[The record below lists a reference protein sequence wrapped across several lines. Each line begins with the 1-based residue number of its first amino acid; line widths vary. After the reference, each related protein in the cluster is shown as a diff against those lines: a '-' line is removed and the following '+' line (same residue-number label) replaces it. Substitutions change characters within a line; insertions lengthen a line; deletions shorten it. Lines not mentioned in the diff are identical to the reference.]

1 MPHQGMEEKIMTNEE
16 KEKVALFKYGVISPM
31 ITKTLEYKTIQ
42 EGIEI
47 LGSNEYINPSGQKVS
62 ISPATIERWYY
73 AYKNHGFDGLKPNS
87 RLDNGCIRKIDIE
100 VLEVI
105 KHYVTEHPRLPATAI
120 YEELVRNH
128 YITRDEIS
136 YSCINRYVK
145 KLRKDEKIVT
155 KQELKRY
162 EAENVNDIWAC
173 DTTYS
178 FKVMDNGLK
187 KRIFIIA
194 IIDDSSRAIV
204 GINCFFEDNYVNF
217 MSVLKSAVKK
227 YGKPKVLNLDNG
239 APYKNHQLDILAA
252 TLGITLH
259 HCAPYSGWQKGKIE
273 RWFRTMKDHFMAS
286 FHLTNKTT
294 INDFNKELQAYT
306 VEYNNTVHSATKE
319 SPNSKFFKETL
330 NIIHIDDDVIEKAF
344 LLEIERKAS
353 IDCVIQINNVEYEV
367 PMQYSN
373 KKIRLRYSSDFSK
386 AYVVN
391 PDNTM
396 DEIKLLDKVAN
407 SKIRRLKPKFNV
419 EDE

>member
-1 MPHQGMEEKIMTNEE
+1 MEN
-16 KEKVALFKYGVISPM
+16 
-31 ITKTLEYKTIQ
+31 
-42 EGIEI
+42 GI
-47 LGSNEYINPSGQKVS
+47 
-62 ISPATIERWYY
+62 
-73 AYKNHGFDGLKPNS
+73 
-87 RLDNGCIRKIDIE
+87 
-100 VLEVI
+100 
-105 KHYVTEHPRLPATAI
+105 
-120 YEELVRNH
+120 
-128 YITRDEIS
+128 
-136 YSCINRYVK
+136 
-145 KLRKDEKIVT
+145 
-155 KQELKRY
+155 
-162 EAENVNDIWAC
+162 
-173 DTTYS
+173 
-178 FKVMDNGLK
+178 K

-294 INDFNKELQAYT
+294 IDEFNKELQTYT
-306 VEYNNTVHSATKE
+306 VEYNNAIHSATKE
-319 SPNSKFFKETL
+319 SPNSRFFKEAI
-330 NIIHIDDDVIEKAF
+330 NIKHIDSEEIEKAF
-344 LLEIERKAS
+344 MLEIERKAT
-353 IDCVIQINNVEYEV
+353 IDCVIQKRI
-367 PMQYSN
+367 
-373 KKIRLRYSSDFSK
+373 KLRYSSDFSK

-407 SKIRRLKPKFNV
+407 SKIKRLKPKFNV